1 MVVGLCHEVSK
12 GALHF
17 GIIGRIF
24 IKLGFDFSG
33 ADHELITDAFHAMEL
48 FDLGDALVA
57 SPDERGQKLDSLNV
71 LHRESLDVLLVD
83 KLNDCSGVLH
93 QLLLT
98 RRTTITILILL
109 PSKLLLVH
117 FREYGT

>member
-57 SPDERGQKLDSLNV
+57 STNELRQKLDPLNICRLEAFDGV
-71 LHRESLDVLLVD
+71 FVDQLYDCARKLHKRLVSTRIDLSVFIFDSGLL
-83 KLNDCSGVLH
+83 H
-93 QLLLT
+93 
-98 RRTTITILILL
+98 LIL
-109 PSKLLLVH
+109 
-117 FREYGT
+117 